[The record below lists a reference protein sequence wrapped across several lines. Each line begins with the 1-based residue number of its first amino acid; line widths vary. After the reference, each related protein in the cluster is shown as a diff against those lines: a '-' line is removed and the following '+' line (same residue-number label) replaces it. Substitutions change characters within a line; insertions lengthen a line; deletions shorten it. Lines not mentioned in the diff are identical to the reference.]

1 MNRLGVVLGVS
12 VSLWFSGCEQQQA
25 PQEPAYLF
33 DSRSA
38 LDPELEK
45 LKKAGDDPSKAI
57 RVAGVNDI
65 VNTLEP
71 GKRYEYVVMPNGSI
85 VIAPKAADMAG
96 NFWSHPILANGG
108 AVRAAG
114 HIRIEKNGGALSK
127 VIVDAES
134 ESYCPSPESLRATL
148 ASLITIKVP
157 ADTIRVESRMA
168 DCWKKDAPKPAA
180 SALQGGVSRQSFGT
194 VMLSVARRFEVL
206 GRAHRAKRNDLAL
219 YQLEEIEETFKN
231 EIPATPLPPLPP
243 GVSIAPFLESMTTF
257 NIPDLRKALESKDG
271 KAIATAYESM
281 SKTCNGC
288 HQAATRAYIEVPS
301 TPGELVPKLDP
312 KP

>member
-1 MNRLGVVLGVS
+1 VRTFALAIVFS
-12 VSLWFSGCEQQQA
+12 VAACEPPPP
-25 PQEPAYLF
+25 PQEPAFLF
-33 DSRSA
+33 DSRSP

-45 LKKAGDDPSKAI
+45 LKKAGDDPSKALRI
-57 RVAGVNDI
+57 GSGNDLG
-65 VNTLEP
+65 NQLEP
-71 GKRYEYVVMPNGSI
+71 GKRYDYVVMPNGAL
-85 VIAPKAADMAG
+85 VIAPKSVDAPG

-108 AVRAAG
+108 AVKAAG
-114 HIRIEKNGGALSK
+114 HIRIEKNGGALAK

-134 ESYCPSPESLRATL
+134 DTYCPSPESLRAAL

-157 ADTIRVESRMA
+157 ADTLRVESRQA
-168 DCWKKDAPKPAA
+168 DCWKKDAAKPAA
-180 SALQGGVSRQSFGT
+180 SAAPVSRQSFGT

-206 GRAHRAKRNDLAL
+206 GRAHKAKRDELAL

-231 EIPATPLPPLPP
+231 EVPATALPPLPP
-243 GVSIAPFLESMTTF
+243 GVSIAPFLETMTSF
-257 NIPDLRKALESKDG
+257 NIPDLRKALESKDN
-271 KAIATAYESM
+271 KAVSTAYESM

-288 HQAATRAYIEVPS
+288 HQAAVRAYIEVPS

>member
-1 MNRLGVVLGVS
+1 MK
-12 VSLWFSGCEQQQA
+12 SLRASAPPCCLILALALSGCEREAA

-33 DSRSA
+33 DSRMP

-57 RVAGVNDI
+57 RVAGINDI
-65 VNTLEP
+65 INGLEP

-85 VIAPKAADMAG
+85 VLAPKSVDMPG
-96 NFWSHPILANGG
+96 NFWSHPVLANGG

-114 HIRIEKNGGALSK
+114 HLRIEKNGGNLSK

-148 ASLITIKVP
+148 SSLTTIKIP
-157 ADTIRVESRMA
+157 ADILRVESRAA
-168 DCWKKDAPKPAA
+168 DCWSTKKEAKVAPP
-180 SALQGGVSRQSFGT
+180 VSRQSFGT

-206 GRAHRAKRNDLAL
+206 GRAHKAKRNDLAL

-231 EIPATPLPPLPP
+231 EIPSTPLPPLPP
-243 GVSIAPFLESMTTF
+243 GVSIAPFLETMTTF
-257 NIPDLRKALESKDG
+257 NIADLRKALESKDL

-288 HQAATRAYIEVPS
+288 HQAATRAYIEVPA

>member
-1 MNRLGVVLGVS
+1 MKLLPVS
-12 VSLWFSGCEQQQA
+12 PSPCALALLLALSGCEQPA
-25 PQEPAYLF
+25 PPQEPGYLF
-33 DSRSA
+33 DSRVP

-45 LKKAGDDPSKAI
+45 LKKAGDDPSKAN
-57 RVAGVNDI
+57 RVAGINDLVNK
-65 VNTLEP
+65 LEP
-71 GKRYEYVVMPNGSI
+71 GKRYEYVVMPNGAI
-85 VIAPKAADMAG
+85 VLAPKSVDMPG

-114 HIRIEKNGGALSK
+114 HMRIEKNGGTLSK

-148 ASLITIKVP
+148 TSLSTLKVP
-157 ADTIRVESRMA
+157 VDTLRVESRMA
-168 DCWKKDAPKPAA
+168 DCWKKETKAAA
-180 SALQGGVSRQSFGT
+180 SAPVSRQSFGT

-206 GRAHRAKRNDLAL
+206 GRAHKAKRNDLAL

-231 EIPATPLPPLPP
+231 EVPATPLPPLPP
-243 GVSIAPFLESMTTF
+243 GVSIAPFLETMTGF
-257 NIPDLRKALESKDG
+257 NIGDLRKALESKDP

-288 HQAATRAYIEVPS
+288 HQAAVRAYIEVPS